1 MFLTRFKLISLL
13 ISSLITLQSVL
24 SLAEPDVLQRHQLEP
39 LKRGT
44 SYVNMV
50 YFVNWGIYQRDYHP
64 QDLPV
69 SRLTHILYAFMNVQV
84 DGTVY
89 TEDTYADLEKHYAGD
104 FPFSLTCPLRAAQAW
119 AEGNDNAYGCIKQ
132 LYLLKKANRKLKVML
147 SIGGWTWSTNFA
159 AVAGST
165 TTRATFAKSA
175 VTLMKDWGFDGVDI
189 DWEYPAN
196 EDDATNMVL
205 LLKAVRDELDSYAA
219 EFASGHRFQLS
230 IAAPAGFEH
239 YSKLHLADLA
249 QILDYI
255 NLMAYDYAGSWS
267 THTGHNANLY
277 ANDEEPDATPFNTD
291 GAVRAYL
298 DAGVPA
304 EKLVLGMPIYGRS
317 FQGTAG
323 LGEPFVDVGFG
334 SWEKG
339 VWDYSALPKDG
350 AVPGFDPAAHAHY
363 SYDATTRELISFDP
377 PEAVQQKV
385 AYLKQ
390 LGLGGAMFWEASADK
405 SGSASLLETSFQSL
419 EVLDN
424 TDNWLHYPNSRYRNI
439 ASASPI
445 SDLLTKLDK
454 DIKQAQMK
462 KSFADVRLPRREWW
476 VHPGG
481 WTTILSFSA
490 SSVLAVLQYPSN
502 PPRMLSDLLC
512 LSNTVQES
520 RNLSEGLDQSIPS
533 KRINGFV

>member
-1 MFLTRFKLISLL
+1 MFLTRFKLISL
-13 ISSLITLQSVL
+13 LITLQSVL

-69 SRLTHILYAFMNVQV
+69 SRLTHILYAFMNIQE

-104 FPFSLTCPLRAAQAW
+104 SW

-291 GAVRAYL
+291 DAVRAYL

-304 EKLVLGMPIYGRS
+304 EKLVLGMPIYGPGRR
-317 FQGTAG
+317 
-323 LGEPFVDVGFG
+323 
-334 SWEKG
+334 G

-350 AVPGFDPAAHAHY
+350 AVPGFDPAARAHY
-363 SYDATTRELISFDP
+363 SYNAATGEFISFDP

-385 AYLKQ
+385 AYLQQ

-439 ASASPI
+439 ASGMEEGGVLIGEPI
-445 SDLLTKLDK
+445 T
-454 DIKQAQMK
+454 M
-462 KSFADVRLPRREWW
+462 
-476 VHPGG
+476 
-481 WTTILSFSA
+481 
-490 SSVLAVLQYPSN
+490 
-502 PPRMLSDLLC
+502 
-512 LSNTVQES
+512 
-520 RNLSEGLDQSIPS
+520 
-533 KRINGFV
+533 

>member
-104 FPFSLTCPLRAAQAW
+104 SW

-334 SWEKG
+334 SWENG

-439 ASASPI
+439 ASGMEEGAS
-445 SDLLTKLDK
+445 
-454 DIKQAQMK
+454 
-462 KSFADVRLPRREWW
+462 
-476 VHPGG
+476 
-481 WTTILSFSA
+481 
-490 SSVLAVLQYPSN
+490 
-502 PPRMLSDLLC
+502 
-512 LSNTVQES
+512 
-520 RNLSEGLDQSIPS
+520 
-533 KRINGFV
+533 